1 MKEDTGDII
10 EADSQ
15 SPVGNVSSLRVTTL
29 EFPKHITRVPAW
41 AASLGGLKVM
51 QLSKCRLLDSLP
63 LDAIAANTSI
73 VELHLKGCK
82 SLWSPPQE
90 VNNQGG
96 RATMEFLR
104 EVYATGQASDEM
116 TLFVIGSGESGK
128 TSLLSALKSCDDKAP
143 RIHEDSR
150 TVGIDIA
157 TYSPAGFGVNFRFFD
172 LAGQAIYGKTH
183 QYFLQRRAVY
193 LLVWRAMRNL
203 LYDMDGL
210 RSVITHWMD
219 ALQLRIPGV
228 YFMIVV
234 THIDTVDETTL
245 NTLCCKVKEIVKEK
259 LGLFNAE
266 CRPVPAEFN
275 R

>member
-1 MKEDTGDII
+1 
-10 EADSQ
+10 
-15 SPVGNVSSLRVTTL
+15 VTSL
-29 EFPKHITRVPAW
+29 EFPKHIARVYPW
-41 AASLGGLKVM
+41 AASLDGLKAM
-51 QLSKCRLLDSLP
+51 QLSKCRRLESLP
-63 LDAIAANTSI
+63 LDAIAANASM

-90 VNNQGG
+90 VNGQGG

-104 EVYATGQASDEM
+104 EVYATGRASDEM

-128 TSLLSALKSCDDKAP
+128 TSLLSALKSGEDRAP

-157 TYSPAGFGVNFRFFD
+157 TYSPPGSGVNFRFFD

-193 LLVWRAMRNL
+193 LLVWRAMRYL
-203 LYDMDGL
+203 LNDMEGL

-219 ALQLRIPGV
+219 ALQLRIPGI

-245 NTLCCKVKEIVKEK
+245 DVLCSKVKEVVKDK
-259 LGLFNAE
+259 LAIFNAE
-266 CRPVPAEFN
+266 CRSACSI
-275 R
+275 